1 MKIKILS
8 RYEVA
13 QAVSMAEA
21 IETVK
26 RAFIQ
31 FSAGDNLMK
40 FRNVNI

>member
-8 RYEVA
+8 RDEVA

-31 FSAGDNLMK
+31 VLSREYELA
-40 FRNVNI
+40 